1 MKYTEQQLKSALVR
15 ALPEK
20 LTAHHDDCR
29 CLLCSAYLPAE
40 PRPYYVWGKD
50 GDLVTPHEWPAIVG
64 MVEDRLT
71 DVEWDRYDSA
81 RHFHLSRKY
90 GFNLAENRL
99 HFMRVFSGQEFRA
112 QALADIGAI
121 NVEEEK

>member
-15 ALPEK
+15 ALPER
-20 LTAHHDDCR
+20 LEYNVA
-29 CLLCSAYLPAE
+29 
-40 PRPYYVWGKD
+40 
-50 GDLVTPHEWPAIVG
+50 GDLILWKMAHSPVVTPHEWPAIVQ
-64 MVEDRLT
+64 MVEDKLT